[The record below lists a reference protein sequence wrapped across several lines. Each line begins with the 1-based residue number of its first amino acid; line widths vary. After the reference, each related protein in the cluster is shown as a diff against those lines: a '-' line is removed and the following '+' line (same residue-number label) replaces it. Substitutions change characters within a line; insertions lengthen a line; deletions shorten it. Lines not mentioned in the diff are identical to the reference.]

1 MKIILFLFVSFFL
14 GCFSVSANV
23 GSNRNGAKTPPPA
36 DPSILLDSVV
46 YDFANAI
53 ISSSNDSV
61 FYDLPVFLKSVSQ
74 RNSIDFRFKFDQTK
88 LKYISAISKV
98 SKLEVNPNFNGVYV
112 LSGVLGKTPDDLVPN
127 NTLLLYIRFKIPSA
141 CTLISDT
148 DFSSFKSLSNG
159 DPCQSKTTNSGVSNL
174 QLTSGVLCSDKSAT
188 FTGPTTIAGR
198 AVSTYAWDLGNGT
211 TSSLKSVNTTYTS
224 AGTYPIQLIMVTV
237 DGCKDT
243 VKQSLVVNETPSASF
258 TSNFN
263 NVLDS
268 MFFTNT
274 STPLSGVNWLWN
286 FGDLS
291 SSTLQNPVHKYNS
304 GGTFTVSLT
313 ETTSA
318 GCTSVFA
325 ATVEINKPDATFT
338 ASTNNCTNS
347 LVTFTNSSTF
357 SGGTIASYLWDFGD
371 NTTSTLENPTHAYTS
386 AGTFTVL
393 LTVTANTGTKGT
405 ISKTVVVND
414 KPIVA
419 FAGDVLTGCSP
430 LVVNFSDN
438 STADAGS
445 TYKWS
450 FDDNTTSTDQN
461 PQHTFSV
468 SKKYTIKEVIIT
480 PGGCS
485 DSLIKVEYISVVD
498 GAVVDFT
505 VGGGCVNSSI
515 DFTDNSSA
523 SGSTITA
530 RAWNFGDN
538 ASSSI
543 QNPSHTYI
551 ASGSYS
557 VTLTC
562 ITNLGCES
570 SKTETV
576 IINSKPTIQF
586 SATNVS
592 GCIPLSTSFI
602 DQTVASSGAV
612 YSWDFGD
619 GTTGTGKNP
628 SHLYS
633 SNGFFTVTE
642 KVELEGGCSDS
653 LIKVNYIS
661 VLSSVVANFGE
672 KNLCVSTPT
681 LFLDSSIVS
690 SGTVTGW
697 NWNFGNGSSSSLQNP
712 SFVYTTSGTYNVS
725 LSVTTD
731 KGCVNTIS
739 KFVTVDA
746 IPKADFKVDNLAGCV
761 PMNVNFTDL
770 SSTASNSIYTW
781 NFGDGT
787 ANGTTKDISHTYF
800 SANSFSIKY
809 IVKSPQG
816 CIDSIVKTN
825 YISTVN
831 PPTAKFTFEAE
842 KGKKLKTKKEIEFKN
857 LSVGASSYVWDFGD
871 EALSTLKNP
880 KHSYSD
886 IGEYE
891 VCLSSSSSISCKS
904 TYCDTIFIYKGKKI
918 AIPSGFSP
926 NGDDKNDKFN
936 VLGGPCKELH
946 MKIFNEWGKLI
957 FEGESQTDGWDGT
970 YKGVKQPVGTY
981 TYTIRGKFD
990 DDEEFNEYGVIHLT
1004 R

>member
-1 MKIILFLFVSFFL
+1 MKIVLFLFVSFFL
-14 GCFSVSANV
+14 ACFSVSASV
-23 GSNRNGAKTPPPA
+23 ETKRSTSKMPA
-36 DPSILLDSVV
+36 PDPTIIFDTVF
-46 YDFANAI
+46 YDLTNAV

-61 FYDLPVFLKSVSQ
+61 FFDLPVFLKTDSQ
-74 RNSIDFRFKFDQTK
+74 RNSIDFRFKFDQSK
-88 LKYISAISKV
+88 LTYISAFTQV
-98 SKLEVNPNFNGVYV
+98 STLEVNPNFNSGFV
-112 LSGVLGKTPDDLVPN
+112 LAGVLGKSPDDFVPK
-127 NTLLLYIRFKIPSA
+127 NTLLLYIRFKIASA
-141 CTLISDT
+141 CSVISNL
-148 DFSSFKSLSNG
+148 DFSSFKSFSNG
-159 DPCQSKTTNSGVSNL
+159 DPCQSKMTNSGGSDL
-174 QLTSGVLCSDKSAT
+174 QLTTGVLCSDKSAT

-211 TSSLKSVNTTYTS
+211 TSSLQSINTTYTT
-224 AGTYPIQLIMVTV
+224 AGTYPIQLIMVTE
-237 DGCKDT
+237 DGCRDT
-243 VKQSLVVNETPSASF
+243 VKQSLVVNETPKASF
-258 TSNFN
+258 TSSFN

-274 STPLSGVNWLWN
+274 STPLSGATWLWD
-286 FGDLS
+286 FGDLTT
-291 SSTLQNPVHKYNS
+291 STVQNPVHKYTS
-304 GGTFTVSLT
+304 GGTFTVTLT
-313 ETTSA
+313 ETTDA
-318 GCTSVFA
+318 GCTSVFS
-325 ATVEINKPDATFT
+325 ATVEINKPNAAFT

-347 LVTFTNSSTF
+347 LVTFTNSSSF
-357 SGGTIASYLWDFGD
+357 SGGTITSYLWDFGD
-371 NTTSTLENPTHAYTS
+371 NTTSTLENPTHAYANS
-386 AGTFTVL
+386 GTFTVL

-461 PQHTFSV
+461 PQNTFST
-468 SKKYTIKEVIIT
+468 SKTYTIKEVVVT

-485 DSLIKVEYISVVD
+485 DSLIKVAYISVVD

-523 SGSTITA
+523 SGSTITT
-530 RAWNFGDN
+530 RSWTFGDN
-538 ASSSI
+538 SSSSV
-543 QNPSHTYI
+543 QNPSHTYTV
-551 ASGSYS
+551 SGNYS

-576 IINSKPTIQF
+576 TINSKPVVQF

-653 LIKVNYIS
+653 LIKVNYIN
-661 VLSSVVANFGE
+661 VLSSVQAKFVE
-672 KNLCVSTPT
+672 KNLCATSSS
-681 LFLDSSIVS
+681 LFFDSSIVS
-690 SGTVTGW
+690 SGTVTEW

-712 SFVYTTSGTYNVS
+712 NFVFTNSGTYNVS
-725 LSVTTD
+725 LTVTTD
-731 KGCVNTIS
+731 KGCTNSIS
-739 KFVTVDA
+739 KFVTVDV
-746 IPKADFKVDNLAGCV
+746 IPNADFKVDVLAGCV
-761 PMNVNFTDL
+761 PLDVNFTDL
-770 SSTASNSIYTW
+770 TSAASNSTYSW
-781 NFGDGT
+781 NFGDGS
-787 ANGTTKDISHTYF
+787 AIGSTKDIAHTF
-800 SANSFSIKY
+800 QSASTFSIKY
-809 IVKSPQG
+809 IVTSPQG
-816 CIDSIVKTN
+816 CIDSILKTN
-825 YISTVN
+825 LITTSN
-831 PPTAKFTFEAE
+831 PPVAKFTFEVE
-842 KGKKLKTKKEIEFKN
+842 NGKKLKPKKEIEFKN
-857 LSVGASSYVWDFGD
+857 KSTGASSYLWDFGD
-871 EALSTLKNP
+871 EEFSTIKNP
-880 KHSYSD
+880 KHAFSD
-886 IGEYE
+886 TGEYA
-891 VCLSSSSSISCKS
+891 VCLDASSSPFCKA
-904 TYCDTIFIYKGKKI
+904 TFCDTLVIFKGKKI
-918 AIPSGFSP
+918 AIPSAFSP
-926 NGDDKNDKFN
+926 NGDDKNDKFK

-946 MKIFNEWGKLI
+946 IKVFNEWGKVI
-957 FEGESQTDGWDGT
+957 FESNSQTDGWDGT
-970 YKGVKQPVGTY
+970 YKGAKQPVGTY
-981 TYTIRGKFD
+981 TYTIKGKFD